1 MMPTPID
8 LSNLARTTDEIYSLD
23 ELRARLALNRPLR
36 IKYGVDVTAPDLH
49 LGHAVNVWMMRRFQE
64 HGHKVVFLIGDFTTR
79 IGDPTGRSLTRRLV
93 APEEIERNLDRF
105 LAQVGLVLL
114 TDPSVF
120 EVRRNSEW
128 FGTMELGDFLA
139 IASLVTH
146 SQLIKRDMFQ
156 KRIQD
161 QAEIYIHEMLY
172 PLLQGYDSYMLDSD
186 LTIVG
191 SDQLFNELMGRIMQE
206 KHRRPPQVV
215 LTTRIT
221 PGTDGREKQSKSLGN
236 YIALAD
242 PPREKFGKLMS
253 IPDSLIVPYL
263 EVYSDV
269 PMAEVDGI
277 GRAMA
282 YGQLHPMVA
291 KKRLATAVVARYH
304 GEEEASREEAWF
316 TAAFSVRDI
325 PDDIPQVRVQG
336 YGGVLDLLSAC
347 LPDHSKAALK
357 RLVDQGGVRLNQ
369 RKIVSISDRLE
380 VIDGDTLKV
389 GKTRWFKLVKGQE
402 ECSAPVPPSL

>member
-269 PMAEVDGI
+269 PMA
-277 GRAMA
+277 
-282 YGQLHPMVA
+282 
-291 KKRLATAVVARYH
+291 
-304 GEEEASREEAWF
+304 
-316 TAAFSVRDI
+316 
-325 PDDIPQVRVQG
+325 
-336 YGGVLDLLSAC
+336 
-347 LPDHSKAALK
+347 
-357 RLVDQGGVRLNQ
+357 
-369 RKIVSISDRLE
+369 
-380 VIDGDTLKV
+380 
-389 GKTRWFKLVKGQE
+389 
-402 ECSAPVPPSL
+402 